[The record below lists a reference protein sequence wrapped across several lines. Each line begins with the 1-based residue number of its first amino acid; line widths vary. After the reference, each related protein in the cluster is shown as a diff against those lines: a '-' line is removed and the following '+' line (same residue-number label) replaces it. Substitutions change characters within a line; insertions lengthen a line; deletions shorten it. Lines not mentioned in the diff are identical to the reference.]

1 MLTVGDTIR
10 AFVIAQSVVA
20 LSRCSVLEM
29 RSPDGEKGP
38 AARRRPKA
46 GREAY
51 SLYVERPD
59 EGGNEADGPLSAAWA
74 EGEGVVPGDRALAGV
89 VGVGH
94 HRDALDARRVAA
106 DDAPVV
112 LVDVAALLDPPAG
125 ERRAA

>member
-1 MLTVGDTIR
+1 MAEWPKVRHWKCRVGATLPWVRIPPPPPIYPQHGEAMLTVGDTIR

-29 RSPDGEKGP
+29 RSPDGEKGS

-59 EGGNEADGPLSAAWA
+59 KGANEADGPLSASGKSW
-74 EGEGVVPGDRALAGV
+74 PC
-89 VGVGH
+89 
-94 HRDALDARRVAA
+94 
-106 DDAPVV
+106 
-112 LVDVAALLDPPAG
+112 
-125 ERRAA
+125 